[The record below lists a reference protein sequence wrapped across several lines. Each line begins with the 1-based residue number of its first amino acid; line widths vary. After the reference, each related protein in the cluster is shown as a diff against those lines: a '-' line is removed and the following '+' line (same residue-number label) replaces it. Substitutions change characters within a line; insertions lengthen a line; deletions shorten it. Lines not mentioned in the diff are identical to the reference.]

1 MAIRKTPKLLYKYRA
16 FSALTVDLLVSD
28 KVFFADPQTFNDP
41 LDSKPI
47 ITADLTLDQL
57 KLTVRT
63 LMERRL
69 VAEMTT
75 AARSIK
81 YRGPKTID
89 HIDRLSR
96 QEVEGMMADIAYHAT
111 NPDYEGEFSENHR
124 WLLGHQLQTE
134 LMKQYDRGILSFAER
149 NSCPLMWSHYGD
161 QHNGLC
167 IGYRVPMP
175 PPDDLHKVKY
185 GGSRL
190 VEASRVAGMLNDDVH
205 ARAEVDAAVFLRK
218 AGDWRYE
225 KEWRL
230 IGERGLVD
238 SPLELADVTFGFR
251 CLDSVKAT
259 VIKALEGR
267 SEPVKFYEMREI
279 HGTFRLKRIAIDTE
293 ELAHHYPRR
302 ARDASDAFS

>member
-1 MAIRKTPKLLYKYRA
+1 MVTKKTPKRLYKYRG

-28 KVFFADPQTFNDP
+28 KIFFADPHTFNDP

-47 ITADLTLDQL
+47 VTPDLTLEQL

-81 YRGPKTID
+81 YRGPKTIE

-111 NPDYEGEFSENHR
+111 NPDYEGDLSDNHR

-167 IGYRVPMP
+167 IGYEVPTP
-175 PPDDLHKVKY
+175 PPDALHRVRY
-185 GGSRL
+185 GGIPIVS
-190 VEASRVAGMLNDDVH
+190 M
-205 ARAEVDAAVFLRK
+205 
-218 AGDWRYE
+218 
-225 KEWRL
+225 
-230 IGERGLVD
+230 
-238 SPLELADVTFGFR
+238 
-251 CLDSVKAT
+251 
-259 VIKALEGR
+259 
-267 SEPVKFYEMREI
+267 
-279 HGTFRLKRIAIDTE
+279 
-293 ELAHHYPRR
+293 
-302 ARDASDAFS
+302 